1 MSYYENQAQTQASTW
16 QSSRPNWEGRAGTTP
31 VQTHFPRS
39 HASDPSDLTA
49 RYTAQMK
56 PEDPAA
62 FGAQID
68 EVDRAVDNL
77 VKSGKM
83 FAPQRRDSLPVLSPR
98 GFPEHETRMGN
109 ALPTRHYSVQDFDVM
124 RSQSAANL
132 QNFYATQRFQPRQTE
147 AEQMM
152 QAKRRLAAQRERDL
166 RNYHQ
171 EQQYN
176 RTLLAEIST
185 YGKDRVMS
193 PSAMTEDERRDLIAR
208 QHRALYAGGPD
219 GHASED
225 GHLDENTVSRG
236 SNIHSNGPS
245 APGSNAGGTRGPSPS
260 SAFDPFGNQQNGN
273 IDTTPV
279 QTPATEQGQH
289 AGQSAVASP
298 TRSRTNSASSP
309 SSKSASFSLFENA
322 GAQAQSSR
330 TSASS
335 PGGSPPRAQR
345 APSTPVTS
353 SGVAPIGTR
362 PTQGQNPAVQNSKRS
377 TTPLPS
383 PLSYGFAQE
392 SDPFN
397 NISKERSSPA
407 PSNNSTPNGQGSDG
421 LGWSKVWGPS
431 NKSLGTVAS
440 VWG

>member
-1 MSYYENQAQTQASTW
+1 MVTPMAS
-16 QSSRPNWEGRAGTTP
+16 
-31 VQTHFPRS
+31 
-39 HASDPSDLTA
+39 
-49 RYTAQMK
+49 
-56 PEDPAA
+56 
-62 FGAQID
+62 
-68 EVDRAVDNL
+68 
-77 VKSGKM
+77 
-83 FAPQRRDSLPVLSPR
+83 
-98 GFPEHETRMGN
+98 
-109 ALPTRHYSVQDFDVM
+109 RHYSVQEFDVM

-176 RTLLAEIST
+176 RSMSSNAPNLGRDPTYKGPLALLAEIST

-193 PSAMTEDERRDLIAR
+193 PSAMTEDERRELIAR
-208 QHRALYAGGPD
+208 QHRALYAGNPD
-219 GHASED
+219 GHQSED
-225 GHLDENTVSRG
+225 GSHLDENSTSRG
-236 SNIHSNGPS
+236 TNIHSNGPS

-260 SAFDPFGNQQNGN
+260 SAFDPFGHQQNGS

-279 QTPATEQGQH
+279 QTPATEQGPH
-289 AGQSAVASP
+289 AGQSNAASP

-309 SSKSASFSLFENA
+309 SSKSTSFSLFDNA
-322 GAQAQSSR
+322 GTQAQSSR

-345 APSTPVTS
+345 VSTTPVTS

-362 PTQGQNPAVQNSKRS
+362 PTQNQNSAVNNKRS

-392 SDPFN
+392 NDPFN

-407 PSNNSTPNGQGSDG
+407 PSNNSTPGGQGADG

>member
-16 QSSRPNWEGRAGTTP
+16 QSSRPNWEGRA
-31 VQTHFPRS
+31 
-39 HASDPSDLTA
+39 
-49 RYTAQMK
+49 AQMK

-98 GFPEHETRMGN
+98 GFPEHGSETRMGN

-245 APGSNAGGTRGPSPS
+245 APGSNAGGTR
-260 SAFDPFGNQQNGN
+260 
-273 IDTTPV
+273 V

-298 TRSRTNSASSP
+298 TRSRTNSA
-309 SSKSASFSLFENA
+309 
-322 GAQAQSSR
+322 QAQSSR

-345 APSTPVTS
+345 APTTPVTS

>member
-1 MSYYENQAQTQASTW
+1 MV
-16 QSSRPNWEGRAGTTP
+16 TP
-31 VQTHFPRS
+31 ITS
-39 HASDPSDLTA
+39 
-49 RYTAQMK
+49 
-56 PEDPAA
+56 
-62 FGAQID
+62 
-68 EVDRAVDNL
+68 
-77 VKSGKM
+77 
-83 FAPQRRDSLPVLSPR
+83 
-98 GFPEHETRMGN
+98 
-109 ALPTRHYSVQDFDVM
+109 RHYSVQEFDVM

-176 RTLLAEIST
+176 RSMSSNAPNLGRDPTYKGPLALLAEIST

-208 QHRALYAGGPD
+208 QHRALYAGNPD
-219 GHASED
+219 GHQSED
-225 GHLDENTVSRG
+225 GPHMDENNTSRG
-236 SNIHSNGPS
+236 TNIHSNGPS

-260 SAFDPFGNQQNGN
+260 STFDPFGHQQSGN

-279 QTPATEQGQH
+279 QTPATEQGPH
-289 AGQSAVASP
+289 VGQSNAASP
-298 TRSRTNSASSP
+298 TRSRTNSVSSP
-309 SSKSASFSLFENA
+309 SSKSASFSLFDNS

-345 APSTPVTS
+345 VSTTPVTS

-362 PTQGQNPAVQNSKRS
+362 PTQNQNSVVNNKRS

-392 SDPFN
+392 NDPFN

-407 PSNNSTPNGQGSDG
+407 PSNNSTPNGQGADG

>member
-1 MSYYENQAQTQASTW
+1 MASL
-16 QSSRPNWEGRAGTTP
+16 SMVRAFTFSTTP
-31 VQTHFPRS
+31 PLFELQLIGDCDFFI
-39 HASDPSDLTA
+39 
-49 RYTAQMK
+49 Y
-56 PEDPAA
+56 
-62 FGAQID
+62 ID
-68 EVDRAVDNL
+68 
-77 VKSGKM
+77 
-83 FAPQRRDSLPVLSPR
+83 
-98 GFPEHETRMGN
+98 TRMVT
-109 ALPTRHYSVQDFDVM
+109 PMTSRHYSVQEFDVM

-176 RTLLAEIST
+176 RSMSSNAPNLGRDPTYKGPLALLAEIST

-193 PSAMTEDERRDLIAR
+193 PSAMTEEERRELIAR
-208 QHRALYAGGPD
+208 QHRALYAGNPD
-219 GHASED
+219 GHQSED
-225 GHLDENTVSRG
+225 GPHMDENNTSRG
-236 SNIHSNGPS
+236 TNIHSNGPS

-260 SAFDPFGNQQNGN
+260 SAFDPFGHQQNGN

-279 QTPATEQGQH
+279 QTPATEQGPH
-289 AGQSAVASP
+289 IGQSNAASP
-298 TRSRTNSASSP
+298 TRSRTNSVSSP
-309 SSKSASFSLFENA
+309 SSKSASFSLFDNA

-345 APSTPVTS
+345 VSTTPVTS

-362 PTQGQNPAVQNSKRS
+362 PTRDQNSAVANNKRS
-377 TTPLPS
+377 ITPLPS

-392 SDPFN
+392 NDPFN

-407 PSNNSTPNGQGSDG
+407 PSNNSTPNGQGADG

-431 NKSLGTVAS
+431 NKSVGTVAS

>member
-1 MSYYENQAQTQASTW
+1 MSLTSTPIPLFE
-16 QSSRPNWEGRAGTTP
+16 SPANFLDARMVTP
-31 VQTHFPRS
+31 MTS
-39 HASDPSDLTA
+39 
-49 RYTAQMK
+49 
-56 PEDPAA
+56 
-62 FGAQID
+62 
-68 EVDRAVDNL
+68 
-77 VKSGKM
+77 
-83 FAPQRRDSLPVLSPR
+83 
-98 GFPEHETRMGN
+98 
-109 ALPTRHYSVQDFDVM
+109 RHYSVQEFDVM

-176 RTLLAEIST
+176 RSMSSNAPNLGRDPTYKGPLALLAEIST

-193 PSAMTEDERRDLIAR
+193 PSAMTEDERRELIAR
-208 QHRALYAGGPD
+208 QHRALYAGNPD
-219 GHASED
+219 GHQSED
-225 GHLDENTVSRG
+225 GSHLDENSTSRG
-236 SNIHSNGPS
+236 ANIHSNGPS

-260 SAFDPFGNQQNGN
+260 SAFDPFGHQQNGS

-279 QTPATEQGQH
+279 QTPATEQGPH
-289 AGQSAVASP
+289 VGQSNAASP

-309 SSKSASFSLFENA
+309 SSKSASFSLFDNS
-322 GAQAQSSR
+322 GTQAQSSR

-345 APSTPVTS
+345 VSTTPVTS

-362 PTQGQNPAVQNSKRS
+362 PTQNQNSAVNKRS

-392 SDPFN
+392 NDPFN

-407 PSNNSTPNGQGSDG
+407 PSNNSTSGGQGADG